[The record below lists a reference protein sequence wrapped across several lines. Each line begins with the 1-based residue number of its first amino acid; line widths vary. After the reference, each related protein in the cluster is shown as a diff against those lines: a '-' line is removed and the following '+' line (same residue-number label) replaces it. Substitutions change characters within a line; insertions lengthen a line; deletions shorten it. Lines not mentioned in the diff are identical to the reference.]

1 MDLQNDCWCLL
12 SSLQLLELYP
22 PLFADIIG
30 ILKDFSSNFWSVD
43 FFFVLFRSA
52 VIVVFI
58 SSPETWLPSFTTWP
72 FLLYFG
78 LECCYLLNSFFCSVC
93 FQVFLEFA
101 TTDKKL
107 LGMDIE
113 LRSMNIV
120 ISVQEWKYRPYIRLH
135 GRRKGV

>member
-1 MDLQNDCWCLL
+1 MIVDVFCLHYNYLSFTLLFLQI
-12 SSLQLLELYP
+12 LLE
-22 PLFADIIG
+22 
-30 ILKDFSSNFWSVD
+30 FSKIFHQTSEVLI